1 MFDEKIEKMN
11 SNTEEFEIL
20 PCSNKRV
27 YTCKEVQ
34 DILGIS
40 RTTVYNLINSKVFHS
55 VRIGGQYRISKI
67 SFDKWL
73 DNQNDKN
80 SFCQ

>member
-73 DNQNDKN
+73 DNQNDNN

>member
-11 SNTEEFEIL
+11 SSTEGFEVL

-34 DILGIS
+34 DILGVS

-73 DNQNDKN
+73 DNE
-80 SFCQ
+80 

>member
-11 SNTEEFEIL
+11 SSTEGFEVL

-34 DILGIS
+34 DILGVR
-40 RTTVYNLINSKVFHS
+40 RTTVYNLIN
-55 VRIGGQYRISKI
+55 
-67 SFDKWL
+67 
-73 DNQNDKN
+73 
-80 SFCQ
+80 